1 MIDSFQHDDPAP
13 AAHGHETIH
22 SIPAAAHR
30 IRDIVRGA
38 TSPVILTHANPDAD
52 AAAAALGMRTLIRS
66 LGVEPALVASGD
78 AALPANLEFLDG
90 AADLKQ
96 SADDALSASDLLI
109 LMDCSDPSRLGP
121 LYYRQ
126 TAEFE
131 RARAI
136 INVDHHVTNQRFGT
150 LNLVVPESASTAE
163 IVVGLFDELG
173 IEITSSTA
181 TTLLAGIYGD
191 TLGLR
196 TPSTTPASLRTAA
209 ELIEAGAEMDAIVDA
224 LFRLKPYSTIC
235 LWGEALQRAQWRGSL
250 IWTQIDPE
258 MLTRSGADRT
268 EAEGIVNFLAGT
280 IGSRASALLYLE
292 PWGWRV
298 SMRSLADDVDVARLL
313 GLFGGGGHQRAAGA
327 RLEPGEESRER
338 FLNDVA
344 ALLGPPGANVAVA
357 SAGDE
362 LV

>member
-1 MIDSFQHDDPAP
+1 MIDSFQHDDREPAQ
-13 AAHGHETIH
+13 HGHETIH

-30 IRDIVRGA
+30 IRDLVRGA
-38 TSPVILTHANPDAD
+38 RSPIILTHANPDAD
-52 AAAAALGMRTLIRS
+52 AAASALGMRALIRS
-66 LGVEPALVASGD
+66 LGIEPALVASGD
-78 AALPANLEFLDG
+78 AALPVNLEFLVG
-90 AADLKQ
+90 ATDLKR
-96 SADDALSASDLLI
+96 SADDLISASDLLI

-121 LYYRQ
+121 LFYRHA
-126 TAEFE
+126 AEFE
-131 RARAI
+131 RSRAI

-173 IEITSSTA
+173 IEITPETA

-209 ELIEAGAEMDAIVDA
+209 ELIEAGADLDTIIDA

-258 MLTRSGADRT
+258 MLVRSGADRT

-327 RLEPGEESRER
+327 RLDPGDESRER
-338 FLNDVA
+338 FLNEVA
-344 ALLGPPGANVAVA
+344 ALLGPRSATDTIA

-362 LV
+362 PV